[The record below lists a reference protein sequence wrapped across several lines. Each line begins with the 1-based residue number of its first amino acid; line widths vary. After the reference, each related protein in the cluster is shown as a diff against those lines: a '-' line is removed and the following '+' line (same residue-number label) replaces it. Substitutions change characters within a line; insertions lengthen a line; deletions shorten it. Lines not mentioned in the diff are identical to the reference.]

1 MLFLREFYLK
11 PRLFYHSTSRTSP
24 SSQGGECGG
33 PCHSGVATTK
43 ASSLAGPPDVCKP
56 RMILLKAEVLGWKD
70 HSSLFLDNFSTL
82 DQELQPAAC
91 GAAVSTAKPTF
102 KQANCGF
109 AFWVVYH
116 HIFDV
121 IFSLGGIIFFKQ
133 MSWLPPW
140 LWDVAVWATWA
151 SLINAGS
158 SLFFSFHF
166 FFSFLKTFS
175 WTVKVTYGYTC
186 KHKTTNRVLGSSLKH
201 LKLKWRSGS
210 VAAAQFSVF
219 SV

>member
-1 MLFLREFYLK
+1 MSYSF
-11 PRLFYHSTSRTSP
+11 SGNSAWSP
-24 SSQGGECGG
+24 SSFCHSTNGTPPSSRGGEDGG
-33 PCHSGVATTK
+33 PCHSGVVITK
-43 ASSLAGPPDVCKP
+43 ASSPAGPPEVCKP
-56 RMILLKAEVLGWKD
+56 RMVLKAEVLGWKD

-82 DQELQPAAC
+82 GQELQPAAC

-121 IFSLGGIIFFKQ
+121 IFSLGGIIFLKQ
-133 MSWLPPW
+133 ISWLPAW
-140 LWDVAVWATWA
+140 LWDIAVWATWA

-158 SLFFSFHF
+158 SLFFFFPF

-175 WTVKVTYGYTC
+175 PTVKVTHGYTC
-186 KHKTTNRVLGSSLKH
+186 KHKTTNRVLGSLLKH
-201 LKLKWRSGS
+201 LKLKWGSDS
-210 VAAAQFSVF
+210 VACSTI
-219 SV
+219 